1 MYGWRAKLGL
11 ILPANNTVTEPELGQ
26 NTPLGV
32 SIHATKVMARGV
44 TPPERVKYITDSV
57 PGARDALTD
66 SRVNAMSYGC
76 MMSCLVKG
84 AEWEEET
91 CESLG
96 TSDVPFQTPGRALR
110 SALDALEVRRISVF
124 SPYSDEVAQY
134 VPVYFEGLGY
144 EVVANVNRGDLFDPQ
159 LVVNLHPE
167 DLFRAIASIPPA
179 DALCILPTDLPTF
192 QILETLEKTWG
203 GPVVTANLAIFWS
216 LLRAA
221 SVPDTLPGLGVLG
234 QLAPV
239 GRS

>member
-11 ILPANNTVTEPELGQ
+11 ILPANNTVTEPELGA

-32 SIHATKVMARGV
+32 SVHATKVIARGV
-44 TPPERVKYITDSV
+44 GPQERVAFITDSI
-57 PGARDALTD
+57 PGAREALID

-84 AEWEEET
+84 AQWEEET
-91 CESLG
+91 CMSLG

-110 SALDALEVRRISVF
+110 SALGALEARRIAVF
-124 SPYSDEVAQY
+124 SPYSDEVAQM
-134 VPVYFEGLGY
+134 VPAYFGALGI

-159 LVVNLHPE
+159 LVVNIHPE
-167 DLFRAIASIPPA
+167 DLFRAIANISSA

-192 QILETLEKTWG
+192 QILEILEQTWG
-203 GPVVTANLAIFWS
+203 GPVVTSNLAIFWS

-221 SVPDTLPGLGVLG
+221 SVPDALPGLGVLG
-234 QLAPV
+234 RLTPA